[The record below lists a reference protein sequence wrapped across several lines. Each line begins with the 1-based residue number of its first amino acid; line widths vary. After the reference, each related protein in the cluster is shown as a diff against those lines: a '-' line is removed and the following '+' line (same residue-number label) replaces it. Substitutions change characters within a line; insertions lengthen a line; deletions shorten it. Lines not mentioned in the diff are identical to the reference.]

1 MPHSIG
7 FGNDLLDTPP
17 KAQVIKEKNF
27 KLDFMKI
34 KNFCSSK
41 YDVKRMRRQA
51 IDWDKIFAKDLS
63 GKRLLSKIY
72 EKLLKLNSK
81 KTNNLI

>member
-34 KNFCSSK
+34 KNFCASK
-41 YDVKRMRRQA
+41 DSIKKKRQ
-51 IDWDKIFAKDLS
+51 
-63 GKRLLSKIY
+63 Y
-72 EKLLKLNSK
+72 QQSK
-81 KTNNLI
+81 KATHSMGENM